1 MEILKTD
8 RLEIAAHFINSTN
21 SPVFLTGKAG
31 TGKTTFLRNLI
42 ELTHK
47 THVVLAPTGIAALH
61 AKGVTI
67 HSQFLLPLGS
77 FLPTREPEGNFGTNA
92 NFYTQYTLGKR
103 HNLNSARKNV
113 LKSVDLLIIDE
124 VSMLRADVLD
134 AIDYRMKSV
143 KKNFNE
149 PFGGAQVLMIG
160 DLFQLPPIVK
170 EHEWQLLGKFYK
182 SMHFYEALAL
192 KVSGMVYVELDQIF
206 RQKDEKFIH
215 ILNNLRNNKT
225 TQEDISFLNKFYKT
239 PEEIKTLKDTIVITT
254 HNYKAE
260 EHNRK
265 ELESLKTKSHFFEAI
280 VEKDFPESLFPLPKS
295 LELKEGSQIMFI
307 KNDTSGLSDFFNGKM
322 AFVKTINGEKVTVV
336 MADNNLEYTLK
347 REVWENKKYAV
358 NDATKELEEQVI
370 GTFEQ
375 YPVKLAWSVTVHK
388 SQGLTFDKAI
398 IDVGEAF
405 ASGQVYV
412 ALSRLRGLEGLTLKT
427 RIQSNAIYSDQEVV
441 NFTKNTDKQES
452 LDRLLLIHQK
462 KYVEKLLQGTFDFQE
477 IIQAISAFS
486 KMFESSMEF
495 EDQEMKNAMKLLQE
509 DLIKEETNSQK
520 FQNQLFFLLQKNEE
534 NQLMDRLNKGSG
546 YYSKILME
554 CLSKLLTHAGEVE
567 QFSKTKNYL
576 EGLSEI
582 EVILFKKINAVQKV
596 TFLVSAIMKG
606 EEIGRMNSISRELV
620 HFRISLAQPLDLQNI
635 KFLRNVLCITSER
648 SLLVNYLR

>member
-1 MEILKTD
+1 MEMLKTD

-47 THVVLAPTGIAALH
+47 SHVVLAPTGIAALH

-67 HSQFLLPLGS
+67 HSQFLLPLGG

-143 KKNFNE
+143 KRNFNE

-170 EHEWQLLGKFYK
+170 DHEWQLLGKFYK

-192 KVSGMVYVELDQIF
+192 KASGMVYVELDQIF

-225 TQEDISFLNKFYKT
+225 TAEDISFLNKFYKT
-239 PEEIKTLKDTIVITT
+239 PEEIKTLKDTIIITT
-254 HNYKAE
+254 HNFKAE
-260 EHNRK
+260 EHNQK
-265 ELESLKTKSHFFEAI
+265 ELESLKTKSHFFEAN
-280 VEKDFPESLFPLPKS
+280 VEKDFPENLFPLPKS

-336 MADNNLEYTLK
+336 MADNHLEYTLK

-398 IDVGEAF
+398 IDVGQAF
-405 ASGQVYV
+405 AAGQVYV
-412 ALSRLRGLEGLTLKT
+412 ALNLR
-427 RIQSNAIYSDQEVV
+427 
-441 NFTKNTDKQES
+441 
-452 LDRLLLIHQK
+452 
-462 KYVEKLLQGTFDFQE
+462 
-477 IIQAISAFS
+477 
-486 KMFESSMEF
+486 
-495 EDQEMKNAMKLLQE
+495 
-509 DLIKEETNSQK
+509 
-520 FQNQLFFLLQKNEE
+520 
-534 NQLMDRLNKGSG
+534 
-546 YYSKILME
+546 
-554 CLSKLLTHAGEVE
+554 
-567 QFSKTKNYL
+567 
-576 EGLSEI
+576 
-582 EVILFKKINAVQKV
+582 
-596 TFLVSAIMKG
+596 
-606 EEIGRMNSISRELV
+606 
-620 HFRISLAQPLDLQNI
+620 
-635 KFLRNVLCITSER
+635 
-648 SLLVNYLR
+648 